1 MKNQFPRVQLH
12 PQTLKHM
19 KLGHPWVTEDSYTRK
34 FPHAPFLVGTGSDR
48 KETALLLHDENH
60 KKIKARL
67 WSLTP
72 PFDISEEQFKSEFH
86 SRLKTAFGKRKSLI
100 QEQSRE
106 NYYLVFGESD
116 FLPGIFLQ
124 RLKNH
129 FVLGL
134 YTQFWD
140 QYLKSFIGPLIH
152 QELKILFPELSIELW
167 IQERNKK
174 QEKQILNLTHPD
186 FKEAQFVLSEYKV
199 NYLIKIN
206 NYYDLGI
213 YTDMSALRP
222 VVLKKFKEFHST
234 ENARALNLFSYT
246 GAYSLYFLK
255 QGFKEVVSVDLS
267 KKYLEWLEENLKLNP
282 QLDSAKHQSLCLS
295 VRESFKKLNDEK
307 RQFDLIISDPPSASS
322 DGEKMSSSLKFYE
335 EDLKQLL
342 NLLAPNG
349 MAVLFLNTHT
359 ISRKKFEE
367 KIQSLIVSMN
377 LQNEFSIIKRVSLE
391 NDCPSLKGFI
401 EGDYLKGLFVQKKAT
416 HK

>member
-1 MKNQFPRVQLH
+1 MKNLFPRVLLH

-19 KLGHPWVTEDSYTRK
+19 KLGHPWVTEDSFTRK
-34 FPHAPFLVGTGSDR
+34 FPHAPFLVGMGTDK

-72 PFDISEEQFKSEFH
+72 PFDISEETFKKEFQT
-86 SRLKTAFGKRKSLI
+86 RLKTAFGKRKNLI
-100 QEQSRE
+100 QENNRE

-140 QYLKSFIGPLIH
+140 QYLKDFIAPLLIS
-152 QELKILFPELSIELW
+152 ELKLLFPDLAIELW
-167 IQERNKK
+167 AQERNKK

-186 FKEAQFVLSEYKV
+186 LKEAQFLLSEYEV

-222 VVLKKFKEFHST
+222 VVLKKFKEFQTT

-267 KKYLEWLEENLKLNP
+267 KKYLEWLEENLKHNP
-282 QLDSAKHQSLCLS
+282 DLDVSKHHSLCLS
-295 VRESFKKLNDEK
+295 VRESFKKLHDEK

-342 NLLAPNG
+342 SLLAPNG
-349 MAVLFLNTHT
+349 IAVLFLNTHT

-367 KIQSLIVSMN
+367 KIQSLIASMN
-377 LQNEFSIIKRVSLE
+377 LQNEISIIKRVSLE

-416 HK
+416 H

>member
-1 MKNQFPRVQLH
+1 MKTPFPRVALH

-19 KLGHPWVTEDSYTRK
+19 KLGHPWVTEDSFTRK
-34 FPHAPFLVGTGSDR
+34 FPHSPFLVGMSAD
-48 KETALLLHDENH
+48 KKAAALLLHDEQH

-67 WSLTP
+67 WSLSA
-72 PFDISEEQFKSEFH
+72 PFDISEEEFKAEFH
-86 SRLKTAFGKRKSLI
+86 LRLKTAFSKRKGLI
-100 QEQSRE
+100 QENSRE
-106 NYYLVFGESD
+106 NFYLVFGESD

-140 QYLKSFIGPLIH
+140 HYLTSFIAPLIL
-152 QELKILFPELSIELW
+152 QELKILFPTMEIELW
-167 IQERNKK
+167 AQARNKK
-174 QEKQILNLTHPD
+174 QEKQILNLTNSNIN
-186 FKEAQFVLSEYKV
+186 EAQFVLTEYHV

-222 VVLKKFKEFHST
+222 VVLKKFKEFMLPDH
-234 ENARALNLFSYT
+234 ARALNLFSYT

-255 QGFKEVVSVDLS
+255 NGFKEVVSVDLS
-267 KKYLEWLEENLKLNP
+267 KKYLEWLEENLKINP
-282 QLDSAKHQSLCLS
+282 EIDSTKHLSLCLS
-295 VRESFKKLNDEK
+295 VRESFKKLLDDK
-307 RQFDLIISDPPSASS
+307 KQFELIISDPPSASS

-335 EDLKQLL
+335 EDLKLL
-342 NLLAPNG
+342 LQLLAPNG
-349 MAVLFLNTHT
+349 IAVLFLNTHT

-367 KIQSLIVSMN
+367 KIQSLLVSMN
-377 LQNEFSIIKRVSLE
+377 LQNEYSIIKRISLE

-401 EGDYLKGLFVQKKAT
+401 EGDYLKGLFVQKKASQ
-416 HK
+416 K

>member
-1 MKNQFPRVQLH
+1 MKTPFPRVTLH

-19 KLGHPWVTEDSYTRK
+19 KLGHPWVTEDSFTRK
-34 FPHAPFLVGTGSDR
+34 FPHSPFLVGMSAD
-48 KETALLLHDENH
+48 KKAAALLLHDEQH

-67 WSLTP
+67 WSLSA
-72 PFDISEEQFKSEFH
+72 PFDISEEEFKAEFH
-86 SRLKTAFGKRKSLI
+86 LRLKTAFSKRKGLI
-100 QEQSRE
+100 QENSRE
-106 NYYLVFGESD
+106 NFYLVFGESD

-140 QYLKSFIGPLIH
+140 HYLTSFIAPLIL
-152 QELKILFPELSIELW
+152 QELKILFPTMEIELW
-167 IQERNKK
+167 AQARNKK
-174 QEKQILNLTHPD
+174 QEKQILNLTNSNIN
-186 FKEAQFVLSEYKV
+186 EAQFVLTEYHV

-222 VVLKKFKEFHST
+222 VVLKKFKEFMLPD
-234 ENARALNLFSYT
+234 NARALNLFSYT

-255 QGFKEVVSVDLS
+255 NGFKEVVSVDLS
-267 KKYLEWLEENLKLNP
+267 KKYLEWLEENLKINP
-282 QLDSAKHQSLCLS
+282 EIDSTKHLSLCLS
-295 VRESFKKLNDEK
+295 VRESFKKLLDDK
-307 RQFDLIISDPPSASS
+307 KQFELIISDPPSASS

-335 EDLKQLL
+335 EDLKLL
-342 NLLAPNG
+342 LQLLAPNG
-349 MAVLFLNTHT
+349 IAVLFLNTHT

-367 KIQSLIVSMN
+367 KIQSLLVSMN
-377 LQNEFSIIKRVSLE
+377 LQNEYSIIKRVSLE

-401 EGDYLKGLFVQKKAT
+401 EGDYLKGLFVQKKASQ
-416 HK
+416 K